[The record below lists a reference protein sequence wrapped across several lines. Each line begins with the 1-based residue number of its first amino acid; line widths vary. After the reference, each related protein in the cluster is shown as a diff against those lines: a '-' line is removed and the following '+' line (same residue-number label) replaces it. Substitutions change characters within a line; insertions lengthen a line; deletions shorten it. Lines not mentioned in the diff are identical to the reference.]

1 MWSRSYWQRA
11 EVAPLD
17 DENPYRAGMMGGASQ
32 SAGWSPA
39 AAMSLA
45 HPQAQ
50 PVPHQHFA
58 VHPHREPARR

>member
-1 MWSRSYWQRA
+1 MWSRSYWKRA
-11 EVAPLD
+11 EAAPLV
-17 DENPYRAGMMGGASQ
+17 DENPYRAAMIGGAPQ
-32 SAGWSPA
+32 SASSSSSSV
-39 AAMSLA
+39 SLA